1 VLSAN
6 RISGRSDGDGRS
18 RIATTSSSRDAAAAP
33 RSRPPPLAGVASP
46 VRVPS
51 QLQLEACFRVVG
63 DQAGKPLV
71 TQRSKV
77 QVAIQLVQT
86 GDVER
91 RRVADIVKVG
101 GGDQMLTVI
110 TLERLAHDLRLGGDA
125 LHVPPAIPI
134 PLSMSFRL
142 ASGALDQAEVMQDVR
157 GVRGRG
163 RVGICLKRPNVSP

>member
-1 VLSAN
+1 
-6 RISGRSDGDGRS
+6 
-18 RIATTSSSRDAAAAP
+18 
-33 RSRPPPLAGVASP
+33 
-46 VRVPS
+46 
-51 QLQLEACFRVVG
+51 VVG

-86 GDVER
+86 GDAER

-125 LHVPPAIPI
+125 LHVPPAIPHPI
-134 PLSMSFRL
+134 EHEFRL